1 MILRIIGSLLAVILL
16 VIVALLVMAW
26 DAFGTRPSAEDKK
39 RFENSPQ
46 WQVERQVFENRI
58 HNLRH
63 NITKRFTFKDYFKFF
78 TESNKSDIP
87 AAPLPEIH
95 SELEEFF
102 QVSDSIKVIW
112 YGHSTLML
120 NLNGKIILIDPIFS
134 NHASPLSFM
143 VKRFQPPLLQIKD
156 LPAIDYIVISHDH
169 YDHLDM
175 PTIKNFVGKP
185 TKFFVPLGVGSHLK
199 GWGID
204 PSNITELDWWQN
216 KKIESLDFIATPA
229 QHFSGRTG
237 VKDGETLWAS
247 WVIKS
252 EKFNL
257 YFSGDSGYDIHF
269 KEIGKRLGPF
279 DVAFLENGQYNVKW
293 REVHLLPDEV
303 VQAYK
308 DLGAKRIFPVH
319 WGAFKLAPHTW
330 YEPIVLLAK
339 AATAEKIP
347 LISPKIGET
356 VVISDTYANQSW
368 WEKLFN
374 SED

>member
-1 MILRIIGSLLAVILL
+1 MILRILLSFVAVSILIIGTL
-16 VIVALLVMAW
+16 VAMAW
-26 DAFGTRPSAEDKK
+26 DAFGTRPTDEDKK
-39 RFENSPQ
+39 RFQSSPQ
-46 WQVERQVFENRI
+46 WQIEREVFENRI
-58 HNLRH
+58 HNLRDK
-63 NITKRFTFKDYFKFF
+63 ISKRFKLKDYYSFLIEQPK
-78 TESNKSDIP
+78 DHVP

-95 SELEEFF
+95 SELKDFF
-102 QVSDSIKVIW
+102 QVSDSLKVIW

-134 NHASPLSFM
+134 DYAAPLSFM
-143 VKRFQPPLLQIKD
+143 IKRFQPALIKIKD

-175 PTIKNFVGKP
+175 DTVKSFIGKS
-185 TKFFVPLGVGSHLK
+185 TKFLVSLGVGSHLK

-204 PSNITELDWWQN
+204 PANITELDWWQS
-216 KKIESLDFIATPA
+216 KKIDGLDFIATPA

-252 EKFNL
+252 DKFKL

-269 KEIGKRLGPF
+269 REIGQRHGPF

-303 VQAYK
+303 VKAFK
-308 DLGAKRIFPVH
+308 DLGAKRIFPIH

-339 AATAEKIP
+339 NAKAEKIP
-347 LISPKIGET
+347 LITPKIGET
-356 VVISDTYANQSW
+356 VVIKDDYVNQSW

-374 SED
+374 IPD

>member
-1 MILRIIGSLLAVILL
+1 MILRIVIGLFTTVLL
-16 VIVALLVMAW
+16 VITTLLAMAW
-26 DAFGTRPSAEDKK
+26 DAFGTQPSYEDKK
-39 RFENSPQ
+39 RFESSPQ

-58 HNLRH
+58 HNLRD
-63 NITKRFTFKDYFKFF
+63 NISKRFKLSDYFKFF
-78 TESNKSDIP
+78 TENKKGDIP
-87 AAPLPEIH
+87 EAPLPEVR
-95 SELEEFF
+95 SELKEFF
-102 QVSDSIKVIW
+102 QPSDSLKVIW

-134 NHASPLSFM
+134 THASPLSFM

-156 LPAIDYIVISHDH
+156 LPAIDYVVISHDH

-175 PTIKNFVGKP
+175 PTVKSFVGKS
-185 TKFFVPLGVGSHLK
+185 TKFLVSLGVGAHLK

-204 PSNITELDWWQN
+204 PSHITELDWWQN
-216 KKIESLDFIATPA
+216 KKIEDLDFIATPA

-237 VKDGETLWAS
+237 FRGGETLWAS

-252 EKFNL
+252 EKFSL
-257 YFSGDSGYDIHF
+257 YFSGDTGYDIHF
-269 KEIGKRLGPF
+269 KEIGNRLGPF

-293 REVHLLPDEV
+293 KEVHLLPEEV

-319 WGAFKLAPHTW
+319 WGAFKLAPHSW

-339 AATAEKIP
+339 AAVAEKIP
-347 LISPKIGET
+347 LISPKIGEI

-368 WEKLFN
+368 WEKLF
-374 SED
+374 SPEE